1 MTVDHVDVPYLR
13 RAGKELLARVWNP
26 PGGTPVRGVV
36 LDVHGGAWCDLDRR
50 AGSHYDAALASAGFS
65 VVAVDF
71 RCGPEHQH
79 PDASTD
85 VCAAAHWARLRAER
99 LIGDGH
105 PIISIGSSSGGH
117 LALLAALRPHSTDGQ
132 ATELYLDGKWEEQ
145 ESIDGRVTGVAAL
158 WAPVDPAARYRYAR
172 SLNTDLGKRLTDN
185 TEAYFGSEKAMTDA
199 CISRIVTEE
208 TTAQLPNVWFARA
221 GRDENVPPEMVD
233 ELARTYRRGGGRFTL
248 QHYPGAAHGFGHFET
263 KQTAHFLDDLT
274 CWLNEAIES

>member
-1 MTVDHVDVPYLR
+1 MAT
-13 RAGKELLARVWNP
+13 
-26 PGGTPVRGVV
+26 
-36 LDVHGGAWCDLDRR
+36 
-50 AGSHYDAALASAGFS
+50 AAQLS
-65 VVAVDF
+65 
-71 RCGPEHQH
+71 
-79 PDASTD
+79 
-85 VCAAAHWARLRAER
+85 
-99 LIGDGH
+99 
-105 PIISIGSSSGGH
+105 
-117 LALLAALRPHSTDGQ
+117 Q

-185 TEAYFGSEKAMTDA
+185 TEAYFGSEKSMTDA

-208 TTAQLPNVWFARA
+208 TTTQLPNVWFARA
-221 GRDENVPPEMVD
+221 GKDENVPPEMVD
-233 ELARTYRRGGGRFTL
+233 ELARTYRHGGGRFTL